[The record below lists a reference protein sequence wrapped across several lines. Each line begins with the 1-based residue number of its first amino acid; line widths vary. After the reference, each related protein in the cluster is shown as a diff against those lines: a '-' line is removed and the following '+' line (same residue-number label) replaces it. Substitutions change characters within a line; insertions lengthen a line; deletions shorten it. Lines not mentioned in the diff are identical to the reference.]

1 MINQGQH
8 LINRMLGKKG
18 PGNQAQNGANLAKPL
33 FESPNF
39 EIFLFSD
46 LLRTHQIT
54 YDGKSKYLMKPK
66 CKSMK
71 LDLALILST
80 L

>member
-33 FESPNF
+33 FEIPNF
-39 EIFLFSD
+39 ETFSFF
-46 LLRTHQIT
+46 RPFEPENI
-54 YDGKSKYLMKPK
+54 
-66 CKSMK
+66 K
-71 LDLALILST
+71 LYMMDNQNT
-80 L
+80 